1 MSSQVQP
8 EQARKLITNSKK
20 QKTMNNTFS
29 DVQLEA
35 VSAFFS
41 KESINKKAVCLQN
54 AEDGLE
60 RAAYEDDDINLF
72 RFAHEVR
79 EIRREIEQIE
89 KLLGY
94 EPDRDQ

>member
-1 MSSQVQP
+1 
-8 EQARKLITNSKK
+8 
-20 QKTMNNTFS
+20 MNNTFS

-35 VSAFFS
+35 VSTFFS

-54 AEDGLE
+54 AEDSLE
-60 RAAYEDDDINLF
+60 SAAYEDDDINLF

-79 EIRREIEQIE
+79 EIRREIEEIE

>member
-1 MSSQVQP
+1 M
-8 EQARKLITNSKK
+8 N
-20 QKTMNNTFS
+20 KTLS
-29 DVQLEA
+29 EEQLEA
-35 VSAFFS
+35 VSAFLS
-41 KESINKKAVCLQN
+41 KESINKKVVCLQN

-60 RAAYEDDDINLF
+60 RAAYEDDDLNLF

-79 EIRREIEQIE
+79 EARKEIENIE